1 MLAGLFFG
9 KQMKVMLPKIM
20 LAQSIKVK
28 IEGRGVEKIIIRVRS
43 QIVTQKNPRIQIKIF
58 LVITHRQV

>member
-28 IEGRGVEKIIIRVRS
+28 IEGRGVEKIIIRARS

>member
-43 QIVTQKNPRIQIKIF
+43 QIVTQK
-58 LVITHRQV
+58 THVYK

>member
-1 MLAGLFFG
+1 MLGGLFFG

>member
-1 MLAGLFFG
+1 
-9 KQMKVMLPKIM
+9 MKVMLPKIM